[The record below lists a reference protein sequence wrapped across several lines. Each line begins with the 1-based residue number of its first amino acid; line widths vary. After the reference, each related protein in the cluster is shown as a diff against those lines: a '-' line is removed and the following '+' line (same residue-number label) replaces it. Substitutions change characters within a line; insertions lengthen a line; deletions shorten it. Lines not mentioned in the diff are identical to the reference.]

1 MSASAAD
8 TKVIGDVARWLNEV
22 VIGLNLC
29 PFSGK
34 PTLENRV
41 RFFVSAATDDEKL
54 LQDLQQEMELLDQK
68 PASEDFFDYNQF
80 LNWTN
85 QLLKRNRWVGV
96 YQLATFHPQYCFAHV
111 EPDDAENLTNRAPY
125 PILHIIREASLEK
138 ALEYFADVEEIPEVN
153 KARVESLSS
162 EEKQKLFPYLFGLAE
177 FCEYFYQ
184 RNEQSLAHYVDYA
197 LILHLKI
204 NKNLSADII
213 IAAVKWCCAYAIKVA
228 C

>member
-1 MSASAAD
+1 LANICSRKKLEFNQMSASAAD

-68 PASEDFFDYNQF
+68 PASEIETTLVIVPHHLQDFFDYNQF

-162 EEKQKLFPYLFGLAE
+162 EEKQKLFPYLFG
-177 FCEYFYQ
+177 
-184 RNEQSLAHYVDYA
+184 R
-197 LILHLKI
+197 
-204 NKNLSADII
+204 
-213 IAAVKWCCAYAIKVA
+213 
-228 C
+228 